1 VITEAA
7 DRLIVALD
15 VATGEEARA
24 LVRATE
30 ASARRYK
37 VGSQLFTSE
46 GPELVRELA
55 GAGFGVFLDLK
66 FHDIPNTVAEASR
79 AAAGL
84 GVEMFNV
91 HASGGHEMMTAAVE
105 ASREGAA
112 AAGHTPPKVLGV
124 TVLTSLPGM
133 IEEVLDL
140 AGKAREAGA
149 DGVVASA
156 REAPAIRAAMG
167 SDFLIVTPGIRPASS
182 ATDDQ
187 RRVTTPAEA
196 VAGGADLIVVGRPIR
211 AAADPGLAAR
221 AIVAEMERGEERREG
236 HAR

>member
-1 VITEAA
+1 MITEAA

-30 ASARRYK
+30 ANVRRYK

-55 GAGFGVFLDLK
+55 DAGLGIFLDLK

-91 HASGGHEMMTAAVE
+91 HASGGHEMMAAAVE

-112 AAGHTPPKVLGV
+112 AAGRKPPKILGV
-124 TVLTSLPGM
+124 TVLTSLPGT
-133 IEEVLDL
+133 IEDVLDL
-140 AGKAREAGA
+140 AGKARKAGA

-156 REAPAIRAAMG
+156 REASAIRAEMG
-167 SDFLIVTPGIRPASS
+167 SDFLIVTPGIRPAAS
-182 ATDDQ
+182 ASGDQ

-211 AAADPGLAAR
+211 AADEPGAAAR
-221 AIVAEMERGEERREG
+221 AIIADMEEGEERREV
-236 HAR
+236 HDR